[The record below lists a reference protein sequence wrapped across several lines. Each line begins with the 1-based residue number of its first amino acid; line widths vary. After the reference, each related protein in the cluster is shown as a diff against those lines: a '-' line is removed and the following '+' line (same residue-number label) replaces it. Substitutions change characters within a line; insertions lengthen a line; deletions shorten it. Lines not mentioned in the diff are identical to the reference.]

1 MQYFYIKVKLVILEN
16 IYNKKIFNVFIYV
29 LYILKFMHSL
39 ESCMYL

>member
-29 LYILKFMHSL
+29 LYILKFMNSL